1 MNEKWFAMS
10 IEQVENKLK
19 TNAASGLSLKAARSR
34 ADLHKKDTPFF
45 TVRKKRID
53 TILLEIFSDIFLVL
67 LTLLATLSL
76 FFEGDIVIGSAILVL
91 IAVNVGISFFIYFR
105 DRRTL
110 ESMSDFFAP
119 TARVIRGGKLYV
131 VDYRDLTEGDI
142 IMIEKGDILGCDA
155 RLVHSHS
162 LSVLMKLDRK
172 NEVELEKYAGNAVR
186 EDEIYAQNMTNM
198 VHAGSIVLEGS
209 GRAIV
214 TALGKYTYLG
224 AMTGGIGETPSRT
237 LPKGLEKLKRE
248 GSKLGLLMLLL
259 AIPFCTFS
267 VVFGSFPGG
276 NVVLSEAVLMVLSIG
291 ATSMLSRASNL
302 FLNFYVR
309 FIRRLAVCDDP
320 CIIRSADALDGLANV
335 DYLFLLDGSVATDGV
350 LHFESIFTAD
360 GETVRFE
367 RLGQSA
373 TVLSELIALYSLARS
388 NSPVFGVRA
397 NNELDTGIAEFM
409 KRSKVDSGALKIR
422 CSVQSYLSGIDR
434 HARDV
439 ISYLD
444 RGVKKE
450 IGVSL
455 DSSVIADC
463 DWVMMAGENR
473 MLSNEG
479 REAILRSF
487 DNYAVKGRRPVIF
500 TLENE
505 GKRCFVGMM
514 ILHEHTDSSLSGAI
528 SSLRKSGI
536 NIIAFSNCKN
546 RTNAPEVPDIL
557 RHGNRAYA
565 DEFAR
570 KDYAVTHAFG
580 TFDEYCGFDEKDIAT
595 LASYV
600 KEQNKGLA
608 ICGFTDYAA
617 EAVEYADVFVSC
629 APVRTGVF
637 GHFAEEIRALEVPGE
652 HSSASATQTVKA
664 KADVLL
670 MRPQNSKGGL
680 KPLAI
685 AALYCRLAYKN
696 LSSFIKYFIFAQL
709 TRLIA
714 IAFPMLF
721 GQTVADARQLLM
733 LGLLIDLCALSIFAA
748 DMRRGRLLK
757 RLDSSSIMKLSGKDI
772 IFGNRLL
779 LISSLVGAV
788 LILLL
793 PNLISL
799 ISIFDNYIY
808 KAEFTF
814 VALAL
819 LNLCVWWSVYSPDIL
834 DTKLLKRLF
843 QNKLFVIEISCV
855 ALFVIICFLT
865 PIGKLFGLVSNPPI
879 YLILSFL
886 PSVAFV
892 VCYIIMTFNKDKA
905 KKGRIRVQK

>member
-10 IEQVENKLK
+10 IEQIENKLK

-53 TILLEIFSDIFLVL
+53 MILLEIFSDIFLVL

-76 FFEGDIVIGSAILVL
+76 FFEGDVVIGSAILVL

-131 VDYRDLTEGDI
+131 LDYRDLTEGDV

-155 RLVHSHS
+155 RLVHSNS
-162 LSVLMKLDRK
+162 LSVLMKLDKK
-172 NEVELEKYAGNAVR
+172 NEIKLEKYAGNAVR
-186 EDEIYAQNMTNM
+186 EDELYAQNMTNM

-224 AMTGGIGETPSRT
+224 AMTGGIGETISRD

-248 GSKLGLLMLLL
+248 SSKLGLLMLLL

-291 ATSMLSRASNL
+291 ASAMLSRASNL
-302 FLNFYVR
+302 LLTFYVR

-335 DYLFLLDGSVATDGV
+335 DYLFLLDGSIATDGV
-350 LHFESIFTAD
+350 LHFESLFTAD

-373 TVLSELIALYSLARS
+373 TVLSELIALYSSARS

-409 KRSKVDSGALKIR
+409 KRSTVDGEALKIR
-422 CSVQSYLSGIDR
+422 CAIQSYLSGIDR
-434 HARDV
+434 HSRD
-439 ISYLD
+439 IITYSE

-455 DSSVIADC
+455 DRSVIFDC
-463 DWVMMAGENR
+463 GFVMMAGENR
-473 MLSNEG
+473 PLSSEG
-479 REAILRSF
+479 REAILRGF
-487 DNYAVKGRRPVIF
+487 ENYTVKGRCPVIF
-500 TLENE
+500 TLESE
-505 GKRCFVGMM
+505 GERCFVGMM
-514 ILHEHTDSSLSGAI
+514 ILHEHTDGMLSKAV

-546 RTNAPEVPDIL
+546 RINAPEVPDVL
-557 RHGNRAYA
+557 RCGNRAYA

-570 KDYAVTHAFG
+570 KGHAVTHSFG
-580 TFDEYCGFDEKDIAT
+580 SFDEYCGFDEKDIAA

-608 ICGFTDYAA
+608 ICGFTDYAS
-617 EAVEYADVFVSC
+617 EAIEYADVFVSC

-664 KADVLL
+664 RADVLL

-680 KPLAI
+680 EPLAI
-685 AALYCRLAYKN
+685 AALYCRIAYKN
-696 LSSFIKYFIFAQL
+696 LSSFVRYFIFAML
-709 TRLIA
+709 TRLVA

-733 LGLLIDLCALSIFAA
+733 LGLLIDMCALFIFAT
-748 DMRRGRLLK
+748 DMRRGRLSR
-757 RLDSSSIMKLSGKDI
+757 RLDSSSIMRVGEKDLI
-772 IFGNRLL
+772 LGDRALL
-779 LISSLVGAV
+779 VSSLVGAA

-799 ISIFDNYIY
+799 ISFFDNYIY

-819 LNLCVWWSVYSPDIL
+819 LNLCIWWSVYSTDIL
-834 DTKLLKRLF
+834 DTKLLKKLF
-843 QNKLFVIEISCV
+843 QNKLFLIELFGV
-855 ALFVIICFLT
+855 TLFVLICFLT
-865 PIGKLFGLVSNPPI
+865 PIGRLFGLVSNPPI

-892 VCYIIMTFNKDKA
+892 VCYVIMTFNKSKGKIGQRRA
-905 KKGRIRVQK
+905 KR